1 MGQYFS
7 SVKYVNFEDI
17 QIICRNQKPSTI
29 MINTLLL
36 NQQNCLIKTTISATQ
51 EEHIINQF
59 IQQKQLSIYIIIYG
73 KNNNEDESIIKKY
86 KQLKNLG
93 FTNIFI
99 YKGGLFEWL
108 LLQDIFGEEEFP
120 TTSKENDILKY
131 KPTSYYFINTNKIP

>member
-1 MGQYFS
+1 MGQLFS
-7 SVKYVNFEDI
+7 SIKYVNFEDI
-17 QIICRNQKPSTI
+17 QLICKNQKYSTI

-36 NQQNCLIKTTISATQ
+36 NQQNCLIKTTVPAIQ
-51 EEHIINQF
+51 EENIINQF
-59 IQQKQLSIYIIIYG
+59 IQQKQLTNYIIIYG

-120 TTSKENDILKY
+120 TTTKENDILKY
-131 KPTSYYFINTNKIP
+131 KPTSYYFINN

>member
-1 MGQYFS
+1 MGQFFS
-7 SVKYVNFEDI
+7 SIKYVNFEDI
-17 QIICRNQKPSTI
+17 QIICKNQKPSTI

-36 NQQNCLIKTTISATQ
+36 NQQNCLIKTTIPAIQ

-73 KNNNEDESIIKKY
+73 KNNNEDDSIIKKY

-93 FTNIFI
+93 FSNIFI

-131 KPTSYYFINTNKIP
+131 KPTSYYFINNNIS

>member
-1 MGQYFS
+1 MGQFFS
-7 SVKYVNFEDI
+7 SIKYVNFEDI
-17 QIICRNQKPSTI
+17 QLICKNQKSSTI
-29 MINTLLL
+29 MINTLML
-36 NQQNCLIKTTISATQ
+36 NQQNCLIKTTVPAIQ

-59 IQQKQLSIYIIIYG
+59 IQQKQLLVYIIIYG
-73 KNNNEDESIIKKY
+73 KNNNEDELIIKKY

-93 FTNIFI
+93 FSNIFI

-131 KPTSYYFINTNKIP
+131 KPTSYYCMNNNIS

>member
-1 MGQYFS
+1 MGQFFS
-7 SVKYVNFEDI
+7 SIKYVNFEDI
-17 QIICRNQKPSTI
+17 QLICKNQKPSTI

-36 NQQNCLIKTTISATQ
+36 NQQNCLIKTTVPAIQ

-73 KNNNEDESIIKKY
+73 KNNNEDDLIIKKY

-93 FTNIFI
+93 FSNIFI

-131 KPTSYYFINTNKIP
+131 KPTSYYFINNNNIS

>member
-1 MGQYFS
+1 MGQFFS
-7 SVKYVNFEDI
+7 SIKYVNFEDI
-17 QIICRNQKPSTI
+17 QIICKNQKSSTI

-36 NQQNCLIKTTISATQ
+36 NQQNCLIKTTVSAIQ

-59 IQQKQLSIYIIIYG
+59 IQQKQLSVYIIIYG
-73 KNNNEDESIIKKY
+73 KNNNEDDSIIKKY

-93 FTNIFI
+93 FSNIFI

-131 KPTSYYFINTNKIP
+131 KPTSYYFINNNIT

>member
-1 MGQYFS
+1 MGQLFS
-7 SVKYVNFEDI
+7 SIKYVNFEDI
-17 QIICRNQKPSTI
+17 QIICKNQKPSTI

-36 NQQNCLIKTTISATQ
+36 NQQNCLIKTTIPAIQ

-73 KNNNEDESIIKKY
+73 KNNNEDDSIIKKY

-93 FTNIFI
+93 FINIFI

-108 LLQDIFGEEEFP
+108 LLQDIFGEDEFP

-131 KPTSYYFINTNKIP
+131 KPTSYYFINNNIS

>member
-1 MGQYFS
+1 MGQFFS
-7 SVKYVNFEDI
+7 SIKYVNFEDI
-17 QIICRNQKPSTI
+17 QIICKNQKSSTI

-36 NQQNCLIKTTISATQ
+36 NQQNCLIKTTVPAIQ

-73 KNNNEDESIIKKY
+73 KNNNEDDSIIKKY
-86 KQLKNLG
+86 KQLKNFG
-93 FTNIFI
+93 FSNIFI

-131 KPTSYYFINTNKIP
+131 KPTSYYFINNNIT

>member
-1 MGQYFS
+1 MGQLFS
-7 SVKYVNFEDI
+7 SIKYVNFEDI
-17 QIICRNQKPSTI
+17 QLICNNQKPSTI

-36 NQQNCLIKTTISATQ
+36 NQQNCLIKTTVPAIQ

-59 IQQKQLSIYIIIYG
+59 IQQKQLSVYIIIYG
-73 KNNNEDESIIKKY
+73 KNNNEDDSIIKKY

-93 FTNIFI
+93 FSNIFI

-131 KPTSYYFINTNKIP
+131 KPTSYYFINNNIV

>member
-1 MGQYFS
+1 
-7 SVKYVNFEDI
+7 
-17 QIICRNQKPSTI
+17 

-36 NQQNCLIKTTISATQ
+36 NQQNCLIKTTIPAIQ
-51 EEHIINQF
+51 EEHIINQL
-59 IQQKQLSIYIIIYG
+59 IKQKKLLVYIIIYG
-73 KNNNEDESIIKKY
+73 KNNNEDDSIIKKY

-93 FTNIFI
+93 FNNIFI

-131 KPTSYYFINTNKIP
+131 KPTSYYFINNNIS

>member
-1 MGQYFS
+1 MGQFFS
-7 SVKYVNFEDI
+7 SIKYVNFEDI
-17 QIICRNQKPSTI
+17 QIICKNQKPSTI

-36 NQQNCLIKTTISATQ
+36 NQQNCLIKTTIPAIQ

-73 KNNNEDESIIKKY
+73 KNNNEDDSIIKKY

-93 FTNIFI
+93 FSNIFI

-108 LLQDIFGEEEFP
+108 LLQDIFGEDEFP

-131 KPTSYYFINTNKIP
+131 KPTSYYFINNNIS

>member
-1 MGQYFS
+1 MGQFFS
-7 SVKYVNFEDI
+7 SIKYVNFEDI
-17 QIICRNQKPSTI
+17 QIICKNQKPSTI

-36 NQQNCLIKTTISATQ
+36 NQQNCLIKTTIPAIQ

-73 KNNNEDESIIKKY
+73 KNNNEDDSIIKKY

-93 FTNIFI
+93 FINIFI

-131 KPTSYYFINTNKIP
+131 KPTSYYFINNNIS

>member
-1 MGQYFS
+1 MGQLFS
-7 SVKYVNFEDI
+7 SIKYVNFEDI
-17 QIICRNQKPSTI
+17 QLICNNQKPSTI

-36 NQQNCLIKTTISATQ
+36 NQQNCLIKTTVPAIQ

-59 IQQKQLSIYIIIYG
+59 IQQKQLSVYIIIYG
-73 KNNNEDESIIKKY
+73 KNNNEDDSIIKKY

-93 FTNIFI
+93 FSNIFI

-131 KPTSYYFINTNKIP
+131 KPTSYYFINNNIS

>member
-1 MGQYFS
+1 MGQLFS
-7 SVKYVNFEDI
+7 SIKYVNFEDI
-17 QIICRNQKPSTI
+17 QLICNNQKPSTI

-36 NQQNCLIKTTISATQ
+36 NQQNCLIKTTVPAIQ

-59 IQQKQLSIYIIIYG
+59 IQQKQLSVYIIIYG
-73 KNNNEDESIIKKY
+73 KNNNEDDSIIKKY

-93 FTNIFI
+93 FSNIFI

-131 KPTSYYFINTNKIP
+131 KPTSYYFINNNIT

>member
-1 MGQYFS
+1 MGQFFS
-7 SVKYVNFEDI
+7 SIKYVNFEDI
-17 QIICRNQKPSTI
+17 QIICKNQKPSTI

-36 NQQNCLIKTTISATQ
+36 NQQNCLIKTTIPAIQ

-73 KNNNEDESIIKKY
+73 KNNNEDDSIIKKY

-93 FTNIFI
+93 FINIFI

-108 LLQDIFGEEEFP
+108 LLQDIFGEDEFP

-131 KPTSYYFINTNKIP
+131 KPTSYYFINNNIS

>member
-1 MGQYFS
+1 MGQFFS
-7 SVKYVNFEDI
+7 SIKYVNFEDI
-17 QIICRNQKPSTI
+17 QLICKNQKPSTI

-36 NQQNCLIKTTISATQ
+36 NHQNCLINTTIPAIQ
-51 EEHIINQF
+51 EEHIINKF
-59 IQQKQLSIYIIIYG
+59 IEQKQLSVYIIIYG
-73 KNNNEDESIIKKY
+73 KNNNEDDSIIKKY

-93 FTNIFI
+93 FSNIFI

-131 KPTSYYFINTNKIP
+131 KPTSYYFINNNIS

>member
-1 MGQYFS
+1 MGQFFS
-7 SVKYVNFEDI
+7 SIKYVNFEDI
-17 QIICRNQKPSTI
+17 QIICKNQKSSTI

-36 NQQNCLIKTTISATQ
+36 SQQNCLIKTTIPAIQ

-59 IQQKQLSIYIIIYG
+59 IQQKQLLVYIIIYG
-73 KNNNEDESIIKKY
+73 KNNNEDDAIIKKY

-93 FTNIFI
+93 FSNIFI

-108 LLQDIFGEEEFP
+108 LLQDIFGEDEFP

-131 KPTSYYFINTNKIP
+131 KPTSYYFINNNIS

>member
-1 MGQYFS
+1 MGQFFS
-7 SVKYVNFEDI
+7 SIHYVNFEDI
-17 QIICRNQKPSTI
+17 QIICKNQKPSTI

-36 NQQNCLIKTTISATQ
+36 NQQNCLIKTTVPATQ
-51 EEHIINQF
+51 EEHVINQF
-59 IQQKQLSIYIIIYG
+59 IQQKQLLVYIIIYG

-93 FTNIFI
+93 FSNIFI

-131 KPTSYYFINTNKIP
+131 KPISYYFISNNNI

>member
-1 MGQYFS
+1 MGQLFS
-7 SVKYVNFEDI
+7 SIKYVNFEDI
-17 QIICRNQKPSTI
+17 QLICKNQKYSTI
-29 MINTLLL
+29 LINTLLL
-36 NQQNCLIKTTISATQ
+36 NQQNCLIKTTVPAIQ
-51 EEHIINQF
+51 EENIINQF
-59 IQQKQLSIYIIIYG
+59 IQQKQLTNYIIIYG
-73 KNNNEDESIIKKY
+73 KNNNEDDSIIKKY

-131 KPTSYYFINTNKIP
+131 KPTSYYFINNNIT

>member
-1 MGQYFS
+1 MGQFFS
-7 SVKYVNFEDI
+7 SIKYVNFEDI
-17 QIICRNQKPSTI
+17 QLICNNQKPSTI

-36 NQQNCLIKTTISATQ
+36 NQQNCLIKTTVPAIQ

-59 IQQKQLSIYIIIYG
+59 IQQKQLSVYIIIYG
-73 KNNNEDESIIKKY
+73 KNNNDDDSIIKKY

-93 FTNIFI
+93 FNNIFI

-131 KPTSYYFINTNKIP
+131 KPTSYYFINNNIV

>member
-1 MGQYFS
+1 MGQFFS
-7 SVKYVNFEDI
+7 SIKYVNFEDI
-17 QIICRNQKPSTI
+17 QLICKNQKSSTI

-36 NQQNCLIKTTISATQ
+36 NQQNCLIKTTVPAIQ

-59 IQQKQLSIYIIIYG
+59 IQQKQLTNYIIIYG

-93 FTNIFI
+93 FNNIFI

-131 KPTSYYFINTNKIP
+131 KPTSYYFINNHK

>member
-1 MGQYFS
+1 
-7 SVKYVNFEDI
+7 
-17 QIICRNQKPSTI
+17 

-36 NQQNCLIKTTISATQ
+36 NQQNCLIKTTVPAIQ

-59 IQQKQLSIYIIIYG
+59 IQQKQLSVYIIIYG
-73 KNNNEDESIIKKY
+73 KNNNEDDSIIKKY

-93 FTNIFI
+93 FSNIFI

-131 KPTSYYFINTNKIP
+131 KPTSYYFINNNIV

>member
-1 MGQYFS
+1 MGQFFS
-7 SVKYVNFEDI
+7 SIKYVNFEDI
-17 QIICRNQKPSTI
+17 QIICKNQKSSTI

-36 NQQNCLIKTTISATQ
+36 NQQNCLIKTTVPAIQ

-59 IQQKQLSIYIIIYG
+59 IQQKQLSVYIIIYG
-73 KNNNEDESIIKKY
+73 KNNNEDDSIIKKY

-93 FTNIFI
+93 FSNIFI

-131 KPTSYYFINTNKIP
+131 KPTSYYCMNNNIS

>member
-1 MGQYFS
+1 MGQFFS
-7 SVKYVNFEDI
+7 LIKYVNFEDI
-17 QIICRNQKPSTI
+17 QMICKNQKPSTI
-29 MINTLLL
+29 IINTLEL
-36 NQQNCLIKTTISATQ
+36 NQQNCLIKTTIKAIQ

-59 IQQKQLSIYIIIYG
+59 IQQKQLSVYIIIYG
-73 KNNNEDESIIKKY
+73 KNNNDDDSIIKKY

-93 FTNIFI
+93 FSNIFI

-131 KPTSYYFINTNKIP
+131 KPTSYYFINNNIT

>member
-1 MGQYFS
+1 MGQLFS
-7 SVKYVNFEDI
+7 SIKYVNFEDI
-17 QIICRNQKPSTI
+17 QLICKNQKYSTI
-29 MINTLLL
+29 LINTLLL
-36 NQQNCLIKTTISATQ
+36 NQQNCLIKTTVPAIQ
-51 EEHIINQF
+51 EENIINQF
-59 IQQKQLSIYIIIYG
+59 IQQKQLTNYIIIYG

-120 TTSKENDILKY
+120 TTTKENDILKY
-131 KPTSYYFINTNKIP
+131 KPISYYFINNNN

>member
-1 MGQYFS
+1 MGQFFS
-7 SVKYVNFEDI
+7 SIKYVNFEDI
-17 QIICRNQKPSTI
+17 QIICKNQKPSTI

-36 NQQNCLIKTTISATQ
+36 NQQNCLIKPTIQAIQ

-73 KNNNEDESIIKKY
+73 KNNNEDDSIIKKY

-93 FTNIFI
+93 FINIFI

-108 LLQDIFGEEEFP
+108 LLQDIFGEDEFP

-131 KPTSYYFINTNKIP
+131 KPTSYYFINNNIS

>member
-1 MGQYFS
+1 MGQFFS
-7 SVKYVNFEDI
+7 SIKYVNFEDI
-17 QIICRNQKPSTI
+17 QLICKNQKSSTI
-29 MINTLLL
+29 MINTLML
-36 NQQNCLIKTTISATQ
+36 NQQNCLIKTTVPAIQ

-73 KNNNEDESIIKKY
+73 KNNNEDDSIIKKY

-93 FTNIFI
+93 FSNIFI

-131 KPTSYYFINTNKIP
+131 KPTSYYCMNNNIS